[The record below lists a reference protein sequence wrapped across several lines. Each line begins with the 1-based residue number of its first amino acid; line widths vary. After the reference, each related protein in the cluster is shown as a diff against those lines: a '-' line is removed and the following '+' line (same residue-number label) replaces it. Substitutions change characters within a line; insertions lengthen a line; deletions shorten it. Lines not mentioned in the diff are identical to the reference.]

1 MEKAILTVEE
11 FANMEFPKP
20 EFKYWSYD
28 NEYIFCHYEK
38 CHTYDIPISELHSA
52 AGACMWLG
60 QINEKTWAS
69 NSLLGEMVQLLN
81 YIVGDL
87 RSLK

>member
-28 NEYIFCHYEK
+28 NEYISCHYEK
-38 CHTYDIPISELHSA
+38 CHTYDIPISELRSA

-60 QINEKTWAS
+60 ILSITIMLISVYSKRK
-69 NSLLGEMVQLLN
+69 SLDIFMN
-81 YIVGDL
+81 
-87 RSLK
+87 